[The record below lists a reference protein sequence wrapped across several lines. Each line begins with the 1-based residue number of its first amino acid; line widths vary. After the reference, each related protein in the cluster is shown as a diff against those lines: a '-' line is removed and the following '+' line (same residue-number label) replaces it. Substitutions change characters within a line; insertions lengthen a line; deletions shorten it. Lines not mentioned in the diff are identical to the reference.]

1 MNIAQRTLS
10 AIVVFTLILTHILC
24 VYEAIATCGYDDPEA
39 RDRALQD
46 ALVDLGKKLQ
56 AEKDAKKDFKEAEE
70 TLAHVKSMCYFYQVM
85 LECEYGFSDTI
96 SHR

>member
-1 MNIAQRTLS
+1 MNPLLRFEHMLS
-10 AIVVFTLILTHILC
+10 NYRSL
-24 VYEAIATCGYDDPEA
+24 
-39 RDRALQD
+39 
-46 ALVDLGKKLQ
+46 
-56 AEKDAKKDFKEAEE
+56 FKSNNFDHFQ